1 MVLEIIVWVDCC
13 FIIMQLDI
21 KEQSLILEGKKYS
34 RKELMSLS
42 ANATGDNTSS
52 FLLDLYRFLADW
64 FSDSPFMTVHTSGS
78 TGTPKVLTV
87 RKEQMMQSARMTC
100 EFLNLHTG
108 DTALLCMPLQ
118 YIAGKMMVVRALV
131 AGLNLILR
139 TPSGHPLADVTVP
152 LRFVAMVPLQVFN
165 TLQVLREKER
175 LCHTDILIIGG
186 GAIDAALENEIRLL
200 PGEIY
205 STYGMTETLS
215 HIALRRLNGSS
226 ASPYYRLFSS
236 VELSLSPENTLVIK
250 APLVCDDI
258 LFTNDVAQ
266 LYPDHSFV
274 ILGRKDN
281 IINSGGIKIQIEILE
296 ELLKSSITIPFA
308 ITSVPDAKLG
318 QAVVLLLK
326 EGAGIEKVEEKI
338 CAVLP
343 KYQQPRK
350 ILFIPEIPLTGN
362 GKIDRSQCRLLA
374 EKMIQ

>member
-1 MVLEIIVWVDCC
+1 
-13 FIIMQLDI
+13 MQLDI

-215 HIALRRLNGSS
+215 HIALRRLNDSS
-226 ASPYYRLFSS
+226 ASPYYRPFSS

>member
-1 MVLEIIVWVDCC
+1 
-13 FIIMQLDI
+13 MQLDI

-205 STYGMTETLS
+205 STYGMT
-215 HIALRRLNGSS
+215 
-226 ASPYYRLFSS
+226 
-236 VELSLSPENTLVIK
+236 
-250 APLVCDDI
+250 
-258 LFTNDVAQ
+258 
-266 LYPDHSFV
+266 
-274 ILGRKDN
+274 
-281 IINSGGIKIQIEILE
+281 
-296 ELLKSSITIPFA
+296 
-308 ITSVPDAKLG
+308 
-318 QAVVLLLK
+318 
-326 EGAGIEKVEEKI
+326 
-338 CAVLP
+338 
-343 KYQQPRK
+343 
-350 ILFIPEIPLTGN
+350 
-362 GKIDRSQCRLLA
+362 
-374 EKMIQ
+374 

>member
-1 MVLEIIVWVDCC
+1 
-13 FIIMQLDI
+13 MQLDI

-226 ASPYYRLFSS
+226 ASPYYRPFSS

-258 LFTNDVAQ
+258 L
-266 LYPDHSFV
+266 Y
-274 ILGRKDN
+274 
-281 IINSGGIKIQIEILE
+281 
-296 ELLKSSITIPFA
+296 
-308 ITSVPDAKLG
+308 
-318 QAVVLLLK
+318 
-326 EGAGIEKVEEKI
+326 
-338 CAVLP
+338 
-343 KYQQPRK
+343 
-350 ILFIPEIPLTGN
+350 
-362 GKIDRSQCRLLA
+362 
-374 EKMIQ
+374 

>member
-1 MVLEIIVWVDCC
+1 M
-13 FIIMQLDI
+13 
-21 KEQSLILEGKKYS
+21 
-34 RKELMSLS
+34 
-42 ANATGDNTSS
+42 
-52 FLLDLYRFLADW
+52 
-64 FSDSPFMTVHTSGS
+64 
-78 TGTPKVLTV
+78 
-87 RKEQMMQSARMTC
+87 
-100 EFLNLHTG
+100 
-108 DTALLCMPLQ
+108 
-118 YIAGKMMVVRALV
+118 
-131 AGLNLILR
+131 
-139 TPSGHPLADVTVP
+139 
-152 LRFVAMVPLQVFN
+152 
-165 TLQVLREKER
+165 
-175 LCHTDILIIGG
+175 
-186 GAIDAALENEIRLL
+186 
-200 PGEIY
+200 
-205 STYGMTETLS
+205 
-215 HIALRRLNGSS
+215 
-226 ASPYYRLFSS
+226 
-236 VELSLSPENTLVIK
+236 
-250 APLVCDDI
+250 VCDDI

-318 QAVVLLLK
+318 QAVALLLK

>member
-1 MVLEIIVWVDCC
+1 
-13 FIIMQLDI
+13 MQLDI

-42 ANATGDNTSS
+42 ANAIGDNTSS

-87 RKEQMMQSARMTC
+87 RKEQMMQSARITC

-186 GAIDAALENEIRLL
+186 GAIDTALENEIRLL

-226 ASPYYRLFSS
+226 ASPHYRPFSS

-296 ELLKSSITIPFA
+296 ELLRSSITIPFA

-326 EGAGIEKVEEKI
+326 EGTGIEKVEEKI